1 MNPKVLAFS
10 GVKQAGKSTS
20 VRFLHGILMKKYDI
34 IDFFDISDRGEL
46 IVNTTTI
53 NKEGEEVLGKGILDI
68 DRKDLDFVEYAEK
81 SIWPF
86 VKSYNFADPL
96 KQLCINLF
104 GLSYGQCYGT
114 DDEKNTEAHTRWKD
128 MPSTPDSQWM
138 INAGVARGTNMTA
151 REFMQY
157 FGTDICRRIKY
168 NIWVD
173 FCIKRIIE
181 EQPELSLIG
190 DCRFINEFEALKSV
204 GAKVI
209 RLTKGRVKAGH
220 KSETELDESNFDWN
234 KFDLIIDNKNMTVKE
249 SNESLLNSLN
259 QWGWL

>member
-20 VRFLHGILMKKYDI
+20 VRFLHGIMMKKYDI

-53 NKEGEEVLGKGILDI
+53 NNEGEEVLGKGILDI

-104 GLSYGQCYGT
+104 GLKYSQCYGT
-114 DDEKNTEAHTRWKD
+114 DNEKNTNVNIMWE
-128 MPSTPDSQWM
+128 SLPDDLSSK
-138 INAGVARGTNMTA
+138 GEKGPMTA

-157 FGTDICRRIKY
+157 FGTDICRQIKY

-173 FCIKRIIE
+173 FCVKRIIE
-181 EQPELSLIG
+181 EQPEISLIG
-190 DCRFINEFEALKSV
+190 DCRFINEFESLKAV
-204 GAKVI
+204 GAKVV
-209 RLTKGRVKAGH
+209 RLTKGRVKDDH

-234 KFDLIIDNKNMTVKE
+234 KFDLVLDNKNMTIKE
-249 SNESLLNSLN
+249 SNEALLNSLN

>member
-1 MNPKVLAFS
+1 MNPKILAFS
-10 GVKQAGKSTS
+10 GIKQAGKSTS
-20 VRFLHGILMKKYDI
+20 VRFLHGLLMKKYDI

-46 IVNTTTI
+46 IVNTTTV
-53 NKEGEEVLGKGILDI
+53 NNEGEEVLGKGILDI

-104 GLSYGQCYGT
+104 GLKYSQCYGT
-114 DDEKNTEAHTRWKD
+114 DNEKNTDANIMWESLPDGLSSKD
-128 MPSTPDSQWM
+128 EKGP
-138 INAGVARGTNMTA
+138 MTA

-168 NIWVD
+168 DIWVD

-204 GAKVI
+204 GAKVV
-209 RLTKGRVKAGH
+209 RLTKGRVKAAH

-234 KFDLIIDNKNMTVKE
+234 KFDMVLDNKNMTIKQ
-249 SNESLLNSLN
+249 SNEALLRKLN
-259 QWGWL
+259 EWGWL

>member
-1 MNPKVLAFS
+1 MNPKILAFS
-10 GVKQAGKSTS
+10 GIKQAGKSTS

-46 IVNTTTI
+46 IVNTTTV
-53 NKEGEEVLGKGILDI
+53 NNEGEEVLGKGILDI

-104 GLSYGQCYGT
+104 GLKYSQCYGT
-114 DDEKNTEAHTRWKD
+114 DNEKNTNVDIMWENLPGD
-128 MPSTPDSQWM
+128 PSSEGP
-138 INAGVARGTNMTA
+138 MTA

-157 FGTDICRRIKY
+157 FGTDICRQIRH

-173 FCIKRIIE
+173 FCVKRIIE

-209 RLTKGRVKAGH
+209 RLTKGRVKADH

-234 KFDLIIDNKNMTVKE
+234 KFDLVIDNKNMTIKQ
-249 SNESLLNSLN
+249 SNEVLLKELK